1 MPHSV
6 ARPPW
11 RPVLPFRA
19 TRRNVLLVLGLAVAL
34 AVVAGVSRMQRYVDT
49 DPRFCATCHQASP
62 EFALWTAGSHR
73 AIACQKCHHSTPAA
87 GVAMLRAFLMGKS
100 PSGEHGNVGVGSCK
114 SCHASHDPQWPQIG
128 ASRGHRL
135 HVDEHGIACV
145 KCHGTAVHGFEPVS
159 ASCEGCHPGHAVGLA
174 GMQKLHCFACH
185 EFLSTIPGLRPTRR
199 DCTRC
204 HSAQGMKAPFRDH
217 GGPMEMSCASC
228 HHPHAPPGKERVDCG
243 SCHEHTEMAGQHAA
257 HGRTACTECHRPHL
271 WTPEEKD
278 CLRCHARAPG
288 HARGKSCTGCH
299 TFLGAVLPPHPV
311 EKR

>member
-1 MPHSV
+1 
-6 ARPPW
+6 
-11 RPVLPFRA
+11 
-19 TRRNVLLVLGLAVAL
+19 
-34 AVVAGVSRMQRYVDT
+34 VDT